1 MKENVNITKGLV
13 RRSDKM
19 RVIKRDGREVEY
31 DRNKIA
37 IAIEKANDG
46 VDLRERIA
54 EDKIYNIIAAIEN
67 RGVNTMHVE
76 DIQDIIE
83 EKLMAE
89 KKFALAKA
97 YIKYR

>member
-1 MKENVNITKGLV
+1 
-13 RRSDKM
+13 M

-76 DIQDIIE
+76 DIG
-83 EKLMAE
+83 
-89 KKFALAKA
+89 LA
-97 YIKYR
+97 